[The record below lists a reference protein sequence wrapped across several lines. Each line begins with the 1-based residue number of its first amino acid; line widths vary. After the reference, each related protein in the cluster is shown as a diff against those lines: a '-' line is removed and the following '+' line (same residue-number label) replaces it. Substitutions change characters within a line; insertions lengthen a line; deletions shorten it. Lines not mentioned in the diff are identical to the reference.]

1 MLARFFRIMSA
12 IPASPSLYIPF
23 GARQP
28 IDSKAYDSYDEFDAP
43 SESEPPFAGNA
54 SDSASESPPTQQQG
68 VFVSEAELLALKQWA
83 ARTEEELKQQ
93 VTARDEEMRVLRDRL
108 AASEAALR
116 AAQRKDGAGRRDL
129 EVAEEDEDVPSGASS
144 RHTSA
149 RRSSRET
156 NALAL
161 ELSSRRRAEGSA
173 RRRAESS
180 KLQSEWRAAR
190 TALASAKAPDESAKA
205 VAADAEGS

>member
-1 MLARFFRIMSA
+1 MSA

-28 IDSKAYDSYDEFDAP
+28 IDSKAYDSYDEFDVP

-116 AAQRKDGAGRRDL
+116 AAQRKDGARDL

-144 RHTSA
+144 RHSSA

-190 TALASAKAPDESAKA
+190 TALASAKAPDKSAKA

>member
-1 MLARFFRIMSA
+1 MFIATRLSPIVRYSMMSA
-12 IPASPSLYIPF
+12 VPASPSVYVPF
-23 GARQP
+23 
-28 IDSKAYDSYDEFDAP
+28 DSYDEFEVP
-43 SESEPPFAGNA
+43 YESEPPSAGTA

-116 AAQRKDGAGRRDL
+116 AAQRKDGARDL
-129 EVAEEDEDVPSGASS
+129 AIAEEDEDVPSGASS
-144 RHTSA
+144 RHTATSA
-149 RRSSRET
+149 RRSPRET

-190 TALASAKAPDESAKA
+190 TALASGPSAKAPDESAKA
-205 VAADAEGS
+205 VAADAEG

>member
-1 MLARFFRIMSA
+1 MSA

-28 IDSKAYDSYDEFDAP
+28 IDSKAYDSYDEFDVP

-116 AAQRKDGAGRRDL
+116 AAQRKDGARRDL

-144 RHTSA
+144 RHTATSA
-149 RRSSRET
+149 RRSPRET

-205 VAADAEGS
+205 VAADAEG

>member
-1 MLARFFRIMSA
+1 MSA

-28 IDSKAYDSYDEFDAP
+28 IDSKAYDSYDEFDVP

-54 SDSASESPPTQQQG
+54 SDSASASPPTQQQG

-144 RHTSA
+144 RHTTSA

-190 TALASAKAPDESAKA
+190 NALASAKAPDESAKA

>member
-1 MLARFFRIMSA
+1 MSA

-28 IDSKAYDSYDEFDAP
+28 IDSKAYDSYDEFDVP

-116 AAQRKDGAGRRDL
+116 AAQRKDGARRDL
-129 EVAEEDEDVPSGASS
+129 EVAEEDEDVPFRGGASS
-144 RHTSA
+144 RHASA

>member
-1 MLARFFRIMSA
+1 MSA
-12 IPASPSLYIPF
+12 VPPASPSLYIPF

-28 IDSKAYDSYDEFDAP
+28 IASKAYDSYDEFEVP
-43 SESEPPFAGNA
+43 SESEPPFAGTA

-116 AAQRKDGAGRRDL
+116 AAQRKDGARQRDL
-129 EVAEEDEDVPSGASS
+129 EVAEEDEDVPFRGGASS
-144 RHTSA
+144 RHASA

-190 TALASAKAPDESAKA
+190 TALASVKAPDESAKA

>member
-1 MLARFFRIMSA
+1 MSA

-116 AAQRKDGAGRRDL
+116 AAQRKDGARDL

-144 RHTSA
+144 RHASA

>member
-1 MLARFFRIMSA
+1 MSA
-12 IPASPSLYIPF
+12 VPPASPSLYIPF

-28 IDSKAYDSYDEFDAP
+28 IASKAYDSYDEFEVP
-43 SESEPPFAGNA
+43 SESEPPFAGTA

-116 AAQRKDGAGRRDL
+116 AAQRKDGARRDL

-144 RHTSA
+144 RHASA

>member
-1 MLARFFRIMSA
+1 MSA

-28 IDSKAYDSYDEFDAP
+28 IDSKAYDSYDEFDVP

-116 AAQRKDGAGRRDL
+116 AAQRKDGARRRDL

-144 RHTSA
+144 RHA